1 MRGCLRIILAVFFT
15 AVTACEEE
23 QETVPAAVPIEAE
36 DTVFVSIPGGSF
48 VNSRGET
55 VEIQPFHLQKSE
67 VNNRLYRYLAD
78 QSGLPHPAD
87 PGFPGMD
94 EYFYEFPDYPV
105 VNISPGKAEAAAF
118 SMGARLPTRDE
129 WEYAASLGLAGNIAG
144 QYPWGELSPAE
155 VPGVPANYMA
165 LNDWEQRDLDGFIYT
180 APCGSYPLSN
190 AGLLDL
196 AGNAAEM
203 VFCTA
208 DTAVYLMGGSWA
220 QVEEAMT
227 LGFTRQI
234 GYGDISWYSGFRMAK

>member
-1 MRGCLRIILAVFFT
+1 MRGYLKIILVVILT
-15 AVTACEEE
+15 VIIACEEE
-23 QETVPAAVPIEAE
+23 QETVPSALPLEAE
-36 DTVFVSIPGGSF
+36 DTVFVSIPGGVF
-48 VNSRGET
+48 VNSGGET
-55 VEIQPFHLQKSE
+55 VEIQPFQLQKSE

-105 VNISPGKAEAAAF
+105 VNISPGKAEAASSF
-118 SMGARLPTRDE
+118 IGARLPTRNE
-129 WEYAASLGLAGNIAG
+129 WEYAASLGLTGDIEK
-144 QYPWGELSPAE
+144 QYPWGDLSPAE

-165 LNDWEQRDLDGFIYT
+165 LDNWEQRDLDGFIYT

-190 AGLLDL
+190 AGLADM

-203 VFCTA
+203 VLCAT
-208 DTAVYLMGGSWA
+208 DTTIHLMGGSWA

-227 LGFTRQI
+227 LGFTRQM
-234 GYGDISWYSGFRMAK
+234 GSGDISWYTGFRMAK